1 MIRTI
6 GGRRSG
12 AEGGAYRFSAGRTLS
27 AKPLARGLYA
37 NVIGFYLLLEQN
49 AAAAD
54 VRGECLLAEDG
65 SRLLLE

>member
-6 GGRRSG
+6 GGNKTG
-12 AEGGAYRFSAGRTLS
+12 AESGGYRFTNRTLS
-27 AKPLARGLYA
+27 AKPLSRGLYD
-37 NVIGFYLLLEQN
+37 NVIGFFLLLEQN

>member
-6 GGRRSG
+6 GGRKTG
-12 AEGGAYRFSAGRTLS
+12 ADAGEYRFSNRALS
-27 AKPLARGLYA
+27 AKPLSRGLYD
-37 NVIGFYLLLEQN
+37 NIIGFFLLLEQN
-49 AAAAD
+49 TAPAD

>member
-27 AKPLARGLYA
+27 AKPLSRGLYA
-37 NVIGFYLLLEQN
+37 NVIGFFLLLEQQDGPS
-49 AAAAD
+49 D
-54 VRGECLLAEDG
+54 VRGACLLAEDG